1 MEAILEAIFSNF
13 FLILVILSG
22 IFSFFKKNAED
33 QKKNNSPKQK
43 TRPKTVQPSSRQT
56 ETKTKTRPVYTS
68 KMEDTIKESV
78 QQVSVEERQKAQMER
93 LAEKFNTSKEIGR
106 TIVQD
111 TEIGKSISNS
121 KIKNSKQIKKSAN
134 FNMRLKRND
143 LVQGVIFS
151 EVLGSPRSKKPYRSV
166 IEERKMKFK

>member
-33 QKKNNSPKQK
+33 QKKNNAPKQK
-43 TRPKTVQPSSRQT
+43 NRPKTVQPSSRQT
-56 ETKTKTRPVYTS
+56 ETKTRPVYTS

-78 QQVSVEERQKAQMER
+78 QQVSIEERQKAQMER

-106 TIVQD
+106 TIEQG
-111 TEIGKSISNS
+111 TEFGKSFSNS
-121 KIKNSKQIKKSAN
+121 KIKNTKQIKKSAN

-143 LVQGVIFS
+143 LVQGIIFS